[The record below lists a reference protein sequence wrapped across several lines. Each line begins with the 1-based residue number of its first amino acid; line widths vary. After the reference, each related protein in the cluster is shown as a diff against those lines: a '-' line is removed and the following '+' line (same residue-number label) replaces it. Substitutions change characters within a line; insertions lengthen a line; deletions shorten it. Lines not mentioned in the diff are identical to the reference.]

1 MALLELTSLHMG
13 PYPGNA
19 HGHGGCPTP
28 NSPASEKYLNVV
40 GYIGEIVRLHSYLRI
55 SFLF

>member
-13 PYPGNA
+13 PYSDNA
-19 HGHGGCPTP
+19 RGQGDCPMP

-40 GYIGEIVRLHSYLRI
+40 GYIGQIVGFILT
-55 SFLF
+55 